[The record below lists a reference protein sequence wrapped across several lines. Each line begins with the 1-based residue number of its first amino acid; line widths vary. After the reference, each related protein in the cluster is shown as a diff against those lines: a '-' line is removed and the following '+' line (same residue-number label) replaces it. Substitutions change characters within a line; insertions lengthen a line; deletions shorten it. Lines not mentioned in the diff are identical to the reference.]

1 MKPAQLLA
9 HFDRISEAPDAVP
22 RLRQFILEL
31 AFLARFSGEG
41 QRAITLG
48 QCHKGEAWRTKA
60 LGEIAT
66 EITPGFACAKS
77 HQMENGFVHLRTHN
91 VSANGRLNSDLLI
104 RVDPRR
110 IDASKAGLRKND
122 ILFNNTN
129 SQELVGK
136 TCLVDDDYQYAFSNH
151 LTRIRVRQD
160 IDPSYLVKYFTLLL
174 WRGDFARLCNR
185 WIGQAGINT
194 ASLRKVEM
202 PIPPLDEQRRIVAQ
216 VDELMALCDRLE
228 AAQAERE
235 SRRDRLV
242 AASLHRLNE
251 PADPPDFRE
260 HAQFHLRHLPRLAT
274 RPEHIQQLRQ
284 TILNLAMRGK
294 LMPQDL
300 SDEPAS
306 AMLSRKAEL
315 PDGHERRRKILKKS
329 PVDALREL
337 FHAIPPSWQY
347 ADVQT
352 LYDLN
357 AIIDYA
363 DGNHGS
369 LYPRGNEFGDTG
381 VTFVTAKDLVNGRVV
396 WRKCAKLAEARAKQ
410 LVKGWARGG
419 DVLLTH
425 NATVGRVAQ
434 VEPEVDPFLLG
445 TSVTFYRLNP
455 KILNARF
462 FYCLLKSS
470 LWQGQLEAIMAQTT
484 RNQVSIQ
491 KQAFF
496 RVVVPPLAEQHR
508 IVTKVDDLMEM
519 CDRLEAQL
527 ATAQSE
533 SRRLLEAVLHE
544 ALAPP
549 A

>member
-1 MKPAQLLA
+1 MKPTRLLA
-9 HFDRISEAPDAVP
+9 HFERISDAPDAVP

-31 AFLARFSGEG
+31 AFLARFSDGR
-41 QRAITLG
+41 QRAITAG
-48 QCHKGEAWRTKA
+48 QSHNGEPWRTKTA
-60 LGEIAT
+60 GEIAT

-91 VSANGRLNSDLLI
+91 VSANGRLNFDLLI

-136 TCLVDDDYQYAFSNH
+136 TCLVDDDYEYAFSNH
-151 LTRIRVRQD
+151 LTRIRVRPE

-194 ASLRKVEM
+194 ASLRKIEV
-202 PIPPLDEQRRIVAQ
+202 PIPPFDEQRRIVAK

-260 HAQFHLRHLPRLAT
+260 HTQFHLRHLPRLAT
-274 RPEHIQQLRQ
+274 RPEHVQQLRQ
-284 TILNLAMRGK
+284 TILDLATRGK
-294 LMPQDL
+294 LTSHWRLQQPRHKDASQIVKALEQAHELAGGHRRGNAAAPTEAAHDL
-300 SDEPAS
+300 DQS
-306 AMLSRKAEL
+306 EL
-315 PDGHERRRKILKKS
+315 PGSWRMTDLRIAVDPARPITYGILMPGPDTPGGIPYVRVADFPNDQLNLATIRRTTPEIETAYTRARLQEGDILLS
-329 PVDALREL
+329 
-337 FHAIPPSWQY
+337 I
-347 ADVQT
+347 
-352 LYDLN
+352 
-357 AIIDYA
+357 
-363 DGNHGS
+363 
-369 LYPRGNEFGDTG
+369 RGTI
-381 VTFVTAKDLVNGRVV
+381 GRVCIVPKELQDANITQDTARLSIQPALDRDFVV
-396 WRKCAKLAEARAKQ
+396 WFLRSPAAQERMRKCQ
-410 LVKGWARGG
+410 KGVAVRGINIG
-419 DVLLTH
+419 DVRAL
-425 NATVGRVAQ
+425 
-434 VEPEVDPFLLG
+434 
-445 TSVTFYRLNP
+445 
-455 KILNARF
+455 
-462 FYCLLKSS
+462 
-470 LWQGQLEAIMAQTT
+470 QLP
-484 RNQVSIQ
+484 
-491 KQAFF
+491 
-496 RVVVPPLAEQHR
+496 VPPLPEQR
-508 IVTKVDDLMEM
+508 YIVAKVNELFAV
-519 CDRLEAQL
+519 CDRLEARL